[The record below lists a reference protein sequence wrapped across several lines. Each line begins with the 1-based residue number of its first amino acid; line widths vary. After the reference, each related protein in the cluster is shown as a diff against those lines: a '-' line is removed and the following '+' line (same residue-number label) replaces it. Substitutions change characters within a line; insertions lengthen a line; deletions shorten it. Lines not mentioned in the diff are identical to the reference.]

1 MSRPEHQQAKQ
12 QGGAD
17 FYTDKEA
24 ARYDTSQHMNQTQA
38 QMTERAV
45 ELLGLSTSK
54 PGAVLDIGCGSGAS
68 SRGVSKHGGHFVV
81 GFDLSTGMA
90 QQAAGHTHQRSRP
103 GVDYFVQDM
112 GHKFPFKA
120 RAFDAAVSISA
131 VQWFFA
137 PNEEEEVTAG
147 NLEKF
152 FRSLSYVLVPGAPA
166 VLQLYPEMPEHMT
179 AMRDAA
185 LKHGRFSGSLVVDYP
200 RNLKAKKFYL
210 VLTNSKGGGSREERY
225 GGEKRGRGSRDD
237 DGDAG
242 VKRRAKGGIGGKGEK
257 GMNGGKGGKGAKG
270 GKGTK
275 GGKGG
280 KGGKGTKGGKGGDSE
295 GPRRWK
301 KNDVKKGTKK
311 SGITKE
317 QLLDRLRTKGKGI
330 GR

>member
-45 ELLGLSTSK
+45 ELLGLSASK

-210 VLTNSKGGGSREERY
+210 VLTNSKGGGGREERY

-242 VKRRAKGGIGGKGEK
+242 GKRRATDSDGKPK
-257 GMNGGKGGKGAKG
+257 TCDTCGKAGHLRRECPEGSGSGANGGKGAKG
-270 GKGTK
+270 GKGGQ

-280 KGGKGTKGGKGGDSE
+280 KEGDDLLCVVLCSE
-295 GPRRWK
+295 CCLG
-301 KNDVKKGTKK
+301 
-311 SGITKE
+311 
-317 QLLDRLRTKGKGI
+317 
-330 GR
+330 